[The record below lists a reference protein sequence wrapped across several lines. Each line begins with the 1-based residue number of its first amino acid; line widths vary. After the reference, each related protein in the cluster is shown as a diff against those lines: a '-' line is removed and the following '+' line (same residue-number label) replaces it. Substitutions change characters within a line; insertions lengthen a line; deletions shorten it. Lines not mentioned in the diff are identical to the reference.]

1 MEAMDSPQHPRLTV
15 TRIIATALAAVTAT
29 LLASSL
35 GVYGTVIGAAV
46 VSVAITIGVDV
57 YERSLRRTRE
67 MLTVDRFGRVE
78 VEGSD
83 LDPTFAA
90 ASGRRLSSRWLAG
103 GAGALF
109 IGLLLVVTLTE
120 LVIGKPLSSL
130 WHHDA
135 SRATTVG
142 SVVDPRRNS
151 QVTTPPSSIVT
162 VTPTP
167 SVTVTAPVPTPTVTV
182 TPQPTVTVTVTAT
195 PTPASTNSPVAPTST
210 PTPAASAPAPAA
222 SGQAEAA
229 TIRQ

>member
-1 MEAMDSPQHPRLTV
+1 MKAMDSPQHPRLTV
-15 TRIIATALAAVTAT
+15 TRIVATALAAVTAT

-46 VSVAITIGVDV
+46 VSVVITIGVDV

-83 LDPTFAA
+83 LDPDVAA
-90 ASGRRLSSRWLAG
+90 ARPGWLSSRWLAG

-109 IGLLLVVTLTE
+109 IGLLLVITLTE

-142 SVVDPRRNS
+142 SVVDPRRHS
-151 QVTTPPSSIVT
+151 QVTPTPSSIVT

-167 SVTVTAPVPTPTVTV
+167 SVTVTAAVPTPTVTV
-182 TPQPTVTVTVTAT
+182 TP
-195 PTPASTNSPVAPTST
+195 SRLS
-210 PTPAASAPAPAA
+210 
-222 SGQAEAA
+222 
-229 TIRQ
+229 R

>member
-1 MEAMDSPQHPRLTV
+1 MDSPQHPRLTV
-15 TRIIATALAAVTAT
+15 TRIVATALAAVTAT
-29 LLASSL
+29 ILASSL

-67 MLTVDRFGRVE
+67 MLTVDRFGRVDA
-78 VEGSD
+78 EGSD
-83 LDPTFAA
+83 LDPGVEADSA
-90 ASGRRLSSRWLAG
+90 RGRSSQWIAG

-130 WHHDA
+130 WHHDS
-135 SRATTVG
+135 SRGTTVG
-142 SVVDPRRNS
+142 SVVDPRRTS
-151 QVTTPPSSIVT
+151 LVSTTQTPTVT

-167 SVTVTAPVPTPTVTV
+167 SVTVTAAVPTPTVTV

-195 PTPASTNSPVAPTST
+195 PTPASTQ
-210 PTPAASAPAPAA
+210 SAPAPGSTGTPAA
-222 SGQAEAA
+222 GAAAPTVTNQAAAA
-229 TIRQ
+229 TIKQ